1 VLYVAEDD
9 IERFIKEDVP
19 YIDLTTLVLEI
30 GGQPG
35 KAQYYCRE
43 NAVIC
48 GTEEALRIFE
58 KLGIHAIKN
67 YPSGTP
73 VCPDECFLEV
83 EGEAANLHMAWKVTQ
98 NLLEYCSGIATR
110 TRRLVDKATGINP
123 NMTIVATRKMFP
135 GAKSLAIKAVVAG
148 GGYPHR
154 LGLSE
159 TVLVFPHH
167 LEFCS
172 GLDGFI
178 GMIPDLKRKA
188 CEKRLIV
195 EVESAD
201 DAIRLCRAGV
211 DGVQFDKGNP
221 GEIRESIRIL
231 RSINPGIVVLAAG
244 GINEDNIE
252 DYASTGVDAVV
263 TSSVYFGKPTNIGV
277 KMCKSHI

>member
-1 VLYVAEDD
+1 VLYVADED

-19 YIDLTTLVLEI
+19 YIDLTTLVLGI
-30 GGQPG
+30 GDQMGR
-35 KAQYYCRE
+35 AEYFCRDK
-43 NAVIC
+43 AVIC

-58 KLGIHAIKN
+58 KLGVHAIKN

-73 VCPDECFLEV
+73 AGPDECFLEV
-83 EGEAANLHMAWKVTQ
+83 EGKAANLHMAWKVTQ

-110 TRRLVDKATGINP
+110 TRRLVDKAVRINP
-123 NMTIVATRKMFP
+123 RMTILTTRKMFP
-135 GAKSLAIKAVVAG
+135 GTKSLAIKAVMAG

-159 TVLVFPHH
+159 TILVFPQH

-172 GLDGFI
+172 NLDGFI
-178 GMIPDLKRKA
+178 EMVPDLKRRA

-195 EVESAD
+195 EAESAD
-201 DAIRLCRAGV
+201 DAIRLCKAGV
-211 DGVQFDKGNP
+211 DGVQFDKGDP
-221 GEIRESIRIL
+221 EEIRDGIRIL

-263 TSSVYFGKPTNIGV
+263 TTSVYFGKPTNIGV
-277 KMCKSHI
+277 KMSRS

>member
-1 VLYVAEDD
+1 VLYVADED

-19 YIDLTTLVLEI
+19 YIDLTTLVLGI
-30 GGQPG
+30 GDQMGR
-35 KAQYYCRE
+35 AEYFCRDK
-43 NAVIC
+43 AVIC

-58 KLGIHAIKN
+58 KLGVHAINN

-73 VCPDECFLEV
+73 AGPDECFLEV
-83 EGEAANLHMAWKVTQ
+83 EGKAANLHMAWKVTQ

-110 TRRLVDKATGINP
+110 TRRLVDKAVRINP
-123 NMTIVATRKMFP
+123 RMTILTTRKMFP
-135 GAKSLAIKAVVAG
+135 GTKSLAIKAVMAG

-159 TVLVFPHH
+159 TILVFPQH

-172 GLDGFI
+172 NLDGFI
-178 GMIPDLKRKA
+178 EMVPDLKRRA

-195 EVESAD
+195 EAESAD
-201 DAIRLCRAGV
+201 DAIRLCKAGV
-211 DGVQFDKGNP
+211 DGVQFDKGDP
-221 GEIRESIRIL
+221 EEIRDGIRIL

-263 TSSVYFGKPTNIGV
+263 TTSVYFGKPTNIGV
-277 KMCKSHI
+277 KMSRS